1 MIRINDMYTIDV
13 DDMNYT
19 LYAIGTY
26 GEKSKNA
33 GEEKQTVIGYYNT
46 LEGAIEACRN
56 DYMRKVIG
64 SKDMGLDEAVTA
76 IKRIS
81 DEFRLWAKVF

>member
-33 GEEKQTVIGYYNT
+33 GEEKQTIIGYYST
-46 LEGAIEACRN
+46 LEGAMEACRD

-64 SKDMGLDEAVTA
+64 SKDMSLDEAVTVV
-76 IKRIS
+76 KRVR
-81 DEFRLWAKVF
+81 DEFRQWAKVF